1 MVRIL
6 LEVGS
11 VRARLLESTPG
22 IAQSVAVIDLRS

>member
-1 MVRIL
+1 MVRVW

-11 VRARLLESTPG
+11 VRARLLYIIPS